1 VAPLQEETWGVIL
14 GDGAIFPA
22 DTHLDQPQPVAGS
35 SSVATVIKEAAE
47 APVAGA
53 MAVEIPSSPA
63 LSLSALVATSS
74 WSLDKV
80 EPSLTAADFEEAV
93 AVVQVVKTVQ
103 PRIVTESQP
112 SSSEQ
117 PRRGVHIAACKE

>member
-80 EPSLTAADFEEAV
+80 EPSLTAADFEEAAADCPSRKNSAATNRHRV
-93 AVVQVVKTVQ
+93 TT
-103 PRIVTESQP
+103 IVIGATAT
-112 SSSEQ
+112 
-117 PRRGVHIAACKE
+117 RGSHSH